1 MTAYTASELLCVMAA
16 RRLED
21 GMTVFAGV
29 GLPLLSV
36 VLAKRT
42 HAPRLTMVVEGGVI
56 GCEVVPGRL
65 PISTNEMRLAHRA
78 TMLPGITDLFLFAQ
92 RGYIDVAFMGGAQI
106 DQHGNVNTSVI
117 GASHG
122 SSADDPA
129 RAARGNYDHPRV
141 RLPGTGG
148 ANDIASLCS
157 ELVIVTMHE
166 KRRFVPRVDFVTSP
180 GFLDGGDARR
190 QAGLCFGTVSQVIT
204 NLGLFGFDDVS
215 RAMRLDALHPN
226 VTIDD
231 VREQTGFEVLVA
243 EQVAVTEPPT
253 ETELAIL
260 RSLDAD
266 RRFLG

>member
-1 MTAYTASELLCVMAA
+1 MSDYTASELLCVMAS

-42 HAPRLTMVVEGGVI
+42 RAPRLTMVVEGGVI
-56 GCEVVPGRL
+56 GCEIVPGRL
-65 PISTNEMRLAHRA
+65 PISTNEMRLAHRP
-78 TMLPGITDLFLFAQ
+78 TMLPSITDTFLLAQ

-106 DQHGNVNTSVI
+106 DPYGNVNTSVI
-117 GASHG
+117 GAF
-122 SSADDPA
+122 D
-129 RAARGNYDHPRV
+129 RPRV
-141 RLPGTGG
+141 RLPGSGG
-148 ANDIASLCS
+148 GNDIASLCG

-180 GFLDGGDARR
+180 GFLSGGDARR
-190 QAGLCFGTVSQVIT
+190 RAGLCFGKVSQVIT
-204 NLGLFGFDDVS
+204 NLGLFGFDAEGEAQRDDAS
-215 RAMRLDALHPN
+215 RAMRLDALHPS
-226 VTIDD
+226 VTVDE

-243 EQVAVTEPPT
+243 ERVGVTEPPT